1 MIVRFALFTS
11 NGEAA
16 TPGKC
21 GELPMSIAVLRV
33 KKKNP
38 RKYTLKYCKSV
49 KSHSLTL
56 FNNIQEVKETENRKT
71 KDS

>member
-33 KKKNP
+33 KKKKP
-38 RKYTLKYCKSV
+38 KKIHFKIL
-49 KSHSLTL
+49 
-56 FNNIQEVKETENRKT
+56 
-71 KDS
+71 